1 MEAVPATDPLTVG
14 IAIPTYNRE
23 EVLVQTLRSVRALDP
38 APREVLLVDQT
49 VKHAME
55 TEQFLEKAARE
66 GWLRW
71 IRQQPPRVTTARNR
85 LIQEATT
92 DIVIFIDD
100 DVELPK
106 DFLARHLRNYRDPKV
121 VAVAGRVRQAVETP
135 YPKPRGGRWPRVL
148 DYKYLSVF
156 SAQRVEGVANFMG
169 CNHSARVETL
179 RKVGGYDTNYR
190 GQSLFEET
198 DLAIRIWKS
207 GGLIVYDPE
216 TPLFHFF
223 APVGGCRIPAVGKP
237 YPEWWVPFNRHY
249 FAFRHLRYTWEFW
262 KSLLFKDF
270 RETVLRKANLR
281 MPWVIPWS
289 ALSYFY
295 SVFQAA
301 RLAFQKEAS
310 EKGDE

>member
-1 MEAVPATDPLTVG
+1 MNEKTKSGQLTVG

-23 EVLVQTLRSVRALDP
+23 EVLVQTLKSVRALDP
-38 APREVLLVDQT
+38 APLEVLVVDQT
-49 VKHAME
+49 LNHKKE
-55 TEQFLEKAARE
+55 TGDFLEKAVAD

-71 IRQQPPRVTTARNR
+71 MRQQPPRVTTARNR
-85 LIQEATT
+85 LIQEAKT
-92 DIVIFIDD
+92 DIVVFIDD
-100 DVELPK
+100 DVDLPK
-106 DFLARHLRNYRDPKV
+106 DFLAQHLKNYKDDRV
-121 VAVAGRVRQAVETP
+121 MAVAGRVRQAKEVP
-135 YPKPRGGRWPRVL
+135 YPKPWGGQWPRVL

-169 CNHSARVETL
+169 CNHSARVEML

-216 TPLFHFF
+216 AHLFHFF

-249 FAFRHLRYTWEFW
+249 FAFRHLRYIGEFW
-262 KSLLFKDF
+262 WSIFFKDL
-270 RETVLRKANLR
+270 RETVFRKANLR

-289 ALSYFY
+289 FLSYFY
-295 SVFQAA
+295 SAFQGA
-301 RLAFQKEAS
+301 RLAFEKDRKE
-310 EKGDE
+310 KMTL